1 MEKIIIIEPTRE
13 DSNPSIEE
21 IIRGFK
27 GVNNCKYLTKH
38 VESTKRKRRRFEVS
52 GDFKFLDLLSEIY
65 RKGYTL
71 VLARQIS
78 EKVYPQKT
86 NDYDWRGQK

>member
-1 MEKIIIIEPTRE
+1 M
-13 DSNPSIEE
+13 
-21 IIRGFK
+21 
-27 GVNNCKYLTKH
+27 
-38 VESTKRKRRRFEVS
+38 S
-52 GDFKFLDLLSEIY
+52 GDFNFLDLLSEIY